1 MGSRS
6 GSASKRSGSAT
17 LLLSTIL
24 YEKMKYCGREVY
36 TSIWKGFSGEMMEYY
51 SVRGLDWLDII
62 ITAPAGGKENCDA
75 IIWTNVCL

>member
-1 MGSRS
+1 MV
-6 GSASKRSGSAT
+6 
-17 LLLSTIL
+17 
-24 YEKMKYCGREVY
+24 EVY